1 MLSDLN
7 PLLDL
12 QYIYPVAA
20 PSNTASPAS
29 CLFSKEKKLIKNNQ
43 TQSNYNTS
51 EDCAV
56 KVQLIACN

>member
-29 CLFSKEKKLIKNNQ
+29 SLFSKEKKLIKNNR